1 MKYIRNDK
9 ENLIGIV
16 LVCLWIIITNPK
28 KPEDKKKSI
37 MSKIIDNLA
46 LIVIVMFMGEDGLY
60 LHYIT

>member
-28 KPEDKKKSI
+28 KPEEKKKSI
-37 MSKIIDNLA
+37 IGKILDNLA